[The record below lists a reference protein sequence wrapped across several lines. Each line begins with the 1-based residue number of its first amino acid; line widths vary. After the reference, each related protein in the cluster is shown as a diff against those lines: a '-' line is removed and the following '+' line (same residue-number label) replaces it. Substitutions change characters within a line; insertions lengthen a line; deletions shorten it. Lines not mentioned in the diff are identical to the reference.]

1 MLDRY
6 GSAFS
11 PGVTGQDPGPGPAL
25 DNSLISGSAVSSNR
39 RSRKSRIKSQTLVAN
54 LFEKEDDIN
63 YPPKQDFTKMKEGIT
78 IYEDENENEETVV
91 PEMNKVY
98 YATQNFDSDDDDSD
112 SQE

>member
-1 MLDRY
+1 
-6 GSAFS
+6 
-11 PGVTGQDPGPGPAL
+11 
-25 DNSLISGSAVSSNR
+25 
-39 RSRKSRIKSQTLVAN
+39 
-54 LFEKEDDIN
+54 
-63 YPPKQDFTKMKEGIT
+63 MKEGIT